1 MKKKM
6 LCMGAF
12 LCGVIFFL
20 FSCSKKE
27 EQNALLQDVQ
37 GLEMQFDAWRELA
50 SYHSLALENI
60 YLSLKDTAPSDK
72 SFVEGVDEDKMEL
85 ALKFFLEKEVSKDSF
100 RKASRALTLTSVEGQ
115 LRSAEATADVVDEKK
130 VGAFFDDFC
139 SSIEKIEGPCDLKEK
154 IKGALRNPKLFQM
167 NPTEQKVVLMR
178 LSIYEDSFLY
188 WKDNYR
194 KWVLPEENLRSSSLR
209 DGGWS
214 DFWEKV
220 KEVAKADAE
229 GPDPSDVIAGGVGGA
244 AGGALVGAFT
254 PIGPGSGAVTGGV
267 GTATTVLLAGAVKAS
282 YNVVI
287 GGGGTGGAGNTPG
300 GNGGSGT
307 GGAGNTPGGN
317 GGGGTGGA
325 GNTPG
330 GSGGSS
336 SKK

>member
-1 MKKKM
+1 
-6 LCMGAF
+6 MGAF
-12 LCGVIFFL
+12 LCGVIFLF

-37 GLEMQFDAWRELA
+37 GLEMQFDAWREFA

-85 ALKFFLEKEVSKDSF
+85 ALKNFLEKEVSKDSF
-100 RKASRALTLTSVEGQ
+100 RKASRALTLTSVKGQ

-130 VGAFFDDFC
+130 VDAFFDDFC
-139 SSIEKIEGPCDLKEK
+139 SSIEKMEGPCDLKEK
-154 IKGALRNPKLFQM
+154 IKGALRNPKLLQM

-178 LSIYEDSFLY
+178 LSIYEDSFSY
-188 WKDNYR
+188 WTDNYG

-229 GPDPSDVIAGGVGGA
+229 GPTTSDVVEGAVVGALTGAGGA
-244 AGGALVGAFT
+244 AVAGGAAASGAAAGALLGAAGTILGKAVGASYT
-254 PIGPGSGAVTGGV
+254 AASNEGG
-267 GTATTVLLAGAVKAS
+267 GKNPEGKATTE
-282 YNVVI
+282 I
-287 GGGGTGGAGNTPG
+287 
-300 GNGGSGT
+300 
-307 GGAGNTPGGN
+307 
-317 GGGGTGGA
+317 
-325 GNTPG
+325 
-330 GSGGSS
+330 SS
-336 SKK
+336 SSGNSQGQKNGK

>member
-100 RKASRALTLTSVEGQ
+100 RKASRALTLTSVKGQ

-130 VGAFFDDFC
+130 VDAFFDDFC
-139 SSIEKIEGPCDLKEK
+139 SSIEKIEGPCDLKEE
-154 IKGALRNPKLFQM
+154 IKSALRNPKLLQM

-178 LSIYEDSFLY
+178 LSIYEDSFSY
-188 WKDNYR
+188 WTDNYG
-194 KWVLPEENLRSSSLR
+194 KWVLPEEDLRSSSLR
-209 DGGWS
+209 GGWLS
-214 DFWEKV
+214 DLWEKV

-229 GPDPSDVIAGGVGGA
+229 GPDPSHVVGAAVAGAVVGGISGAA
-244 AGGALVGAFT
+244 AGGAGAA
-254 PIGPGSGAVTGGV
+254 PGAAKMAFEAGGLALLGEACAASIKAASGKGG
-267 GTATTVLLAGAVKAS
+267 TTADAKATTEISAS
-282 YNVVI
+282 N
-287 GGGGTGGAGNTPG
+287 NKNPEQR
-300 GNGGSGT
+300 
-307 GGAGNTPGGN
+307 
-317 GGGGTGGA
+317 
-325 GNTPG
+325 
-330 GSGGSS
+330 
-336 SKK
+336 K